1 MISKVSFQM
10 NRSGKLSA
18 ALDTSRVANLPSVIS
33 NVWLGVAIGTIYEQG
48 FPSSGNIVL
57 WSVFL
62 RLSVAG
68 AMLYI
73 AGNFLN
79 DWADQ
84 EWDKEHRS
92 ERALPR
98 GLFSSNSYAWV
109 SALLTLSGIAMA
121 WTVSRTS
128 ACAASVIVV
137 CIGLYTYGH
146 KRCLWAVIP
155 MGLCRALLPLLG
167 IFAFT
172 NLLSSKCIHHGLLVL
187 SICASLG
194 IFCYIVGLTLAA
206 RYESTSEPP
215 IWISL
220 VARGLLLVTP
230 ILLAW
235 GNKGLFIDQKLI
247 IAGTLPYL
255 LWTSLCL
262 RFRRRPV
269 KRFISGLLAG
279 IPFVD
284 WAILLPLALAL
295 SATSSGW
302 GPFPILCTTIPPLAF
317 LASLLLQRFTPAT

>member
-1 MISKVSFQM
+1 M

-57 WSVFL
+57 WSALL

-68 AMLYI
+68 AILYI

-109 SALLTLSGIAMA
+109 SALLTFLGIAMA

-128 ACAASVIVV
+128 ACAAGAIVV

-146 KRCLWAVIP
+146 KRSSLAVIP

-167 IFAFT
+167 IFAFP
-172 NLLSSKCIHHGLLVL
+172 NLLSSKCIHHELLVL

-215 IWISL
+215 IWTSL

-255 LWTSLCL
+255 SWTSLCL

-269 KRFISGLLAG
+269 KRLISGLLAG

-302 GPFPILCTTIPPLAF
+302 GPFPILCATIPPLAF
-317 LASLLLQRFTPAT
+317 LASLLLQRLTPAT